1 MNYKYNAIK
10 LDSDLELDFCKY
22 YQNNLI
28 QLNNLLDN
36 RKLSQ
41 EQFLELQKEFFN
53 NSFEDFYI
61 QRVECNSDLIEIV

>member
-28 QLNNLLDN
+28 QLNSLLDN

-61 QRVECNSDLIEIV
+61 QRVECQSNLIELI

>member
-10 LDSDLELDFCKY
+10 LDSDLELDFCRY

-28 QLNNLLDN
+28 QLNSLLDN

-41 EQFLELQKEFFN
+41 EQFMNLQTEFFN
-53 NSFEDFYI
+53 NSFEEFYI
-61 QRVECNSDLIEIV
+61 QRVECNSDLIELV

>member
-1 MNYKYNAIK
+1 MSYKYNAIK
-10 LDSDLELDFCKY
+10 LDSDLEIDFCKY
-22 YQNNLI
+22 YQDNLI
-28 QLNNLLDN
+28 QLHTLLDN

-53 NSFEDFYI
+53 NSFEDFFI